1 MLGVLS
7 KPAPAARPLVD
18 RLASRVDGASLA
30 VFRIAFGII
39 GLVSA
44 VRLVAHGWATTR
56 YAGPSLRF
64 TYLGFDWVPKPSE
77 GAMLALLAVVALAA
91 VLVAAGCWYRPA
103 IVAFFVGFTWI
114 ELIDV
119 TTYLNHYWFVS
130 LAALLLCFLP
140 ADACLSVDAWRRGE
154 RTVPRGAVYL
164 LRAQV
169 AVVYAFAGLAKLN
182 ADWLWRALPLRLWLP
197 ARDGLGPL
205 DGLLD
210 ERWFAHALAVG
221 GALFDC
227 AVVPLLL
234 WRRTR
239 PFAFAA
245 VVVFHL
251 ATWRL
256 FADRRVPVV
265 DDRRR
270 HAVLRSRLAAPADGR
285 SDRSTAR
292 RSPTRTTGT
301 GPPGGRG
308 RRGMDG
314 RPGRGPAPAPP
325 VPGRREVDERG
336 LPLLVE
342 RPGRRAVGRRRVP
355 AHRSGHGQDVDRRC
369 VGALHLRA
377 VAPDGHGTRPHPPGR
392 PRAGPPGARR
402 GPRPRRGAG
411 RRLRVAQRPPRGAP
425 RRPHRGP
432 GGTASRPVARRLD
445 PPRTDRP
452 PARAVTSPPPGIE
465 ARNPSPVSG
474 FLASNGSR
482 AGAYG
487 SGNRSARL
495 GWRAEPG
502 RSMSG

>member
-256 FADRRVPVV
+256 FAIGVFPWLMI
-265 DDRRR
+265 
-270 HAVLRSRLAAPADGR
+270 A
-285 SDRSTAR
+285 
-292 RSPTRTTGT
+292 
-301 GPPGGRG
+301 
-308 RRGMDG
+308 
-314 RPGRGPAPAPP
+314 
-325 VPGRREVDERG
+325 
-336 LPLLVE
+336 
-342 RPGRRAVGRRRVP
+342 
-355 AHRSGHGQDVDRRC
+355 
-369 VGALHLRA
+369 GATLFF
-377 VAPDGHGTRPHPPGR
+377 APDWP
-392 PRAGPPGARR
+392 
-402 GPRPRRGAG
+402 
-411 RRLRVAQRPPRGAP
+411 RRLRVLRPRHPLADP
-425 RRPHRGP
+425 PPVRPALARLAVVAGVAWMVVQVAVPLRHHLYP
-432 GGTASRPVARRLD
+432 GDARWTNEGYRFSWNVLAAERSGDVEFRLTDPATGRTWIDDASALYTSEQWHLMATEPDLIHQAALELARR
-445 PPRTDRP
+445 
-452 PARAVTSPPPGIE
+452 ARAEGHDRVEVRADAFVSLNGRPAARLVDPTVDLAAQPRDLWHDDWILPAPTGPPP
-465 ARNPSPVSG
+465 
-474 FLASNGSR
+474 
-482 AGAYG
+482 
-487 SGNRSARL
+487 
-495 GWRAEPG
+495 EP
-502 RSMSG
+502 